1 MLAAPTI
8 LLVEDELGV
17 RGPIRRVLLAKG
29 YHVLEAGNGAEALEL
44 ATAHEGSIDLLLTD
58 VVMPVM
64 GGAELARHLR
74 EVRPQVRILFMTGF
88 SPEAIASHGV
98 LAPDT
103 TLLQKPFTV
112 EELVLSVARALQGAG

>member
-8 LLVEDELGV
+8 LLVEDEPGV

-29 YHVLEAGNGAEALEL
+29 YHVLEAANGAEALEL

-98 LAPDT
+98 LAPET

-112 EELVLSVARALQGAG
+112 EELVLSVARALQSAG

>member
-8 LLVEDELGV
+8 LLVEDEPGV

-29 YHVLEAGNGAEALEL
+29 YHVLEAANGAEALEL